1 MVRNCENLE
10 NALNAFAMSFDS
22 NVYSLKTKKF
32 YFEQARRAVFFLP
45 KDVTIF
51 TASQDDVKTAVIQM
65 KMHGLAV
72 STVKNYLHAL
82 IRFLAFI
89 GNNNASSVK
98 ISLQTDTRLNVDWLT
113 PEQAKA
119 LLNTPMS
126 PAQAVIVILALCM
139 GLRRFEILRLKMSD
153 VDTLHGFVTIPGKG
167 RAGSK
172 LRRVPFHPRFN
183 AALGDWLKIRHS
195 LICCNRT
202 APEELLIW
210 ARSGRCYPYSDAR
223 GTGLD
228 GQLKKVAATVN
239 LNFSFQTLRRTYC
252 RSKAMQTF

>member
-1 MVRNCENLE
+1 MVRNENLD
-10 NALNAFAMSFDS
+10 NALSAFAASFNSID
-22 NVYSLKTKKF
+22 YSPKTKKF

-51 TASQDDVKTAVIQM
+51 TASQADVKKAVAEM
-65 KMHGLAV
+65 MLYGLAV

-82 IRFLAFI
+82 IRFLAFV
-89 GNNNASSVK
+89 GNCDAASVK
-98 ISLQTDTRLNVDWLT
+98 ISFQTDTRPNVDWLT

-139 GLRRFEILRLKMSD
+139 GLRRIEILRLKMSD

-172 LRRVPFHPRFN
+172 LRRVSFHPRFN

-195 LICCNRT
+195 MICCNRT

-210 ARSGRCYPYSDAR
+210 ARSGRCYPYSDAK

-239 LNFSFQTLRRTYC
+239 LNFSFQTLRRTY
-252 RSKAMQTF
+252 RMSKAMQTF

>member
-1 MVRNCENLE
+1 MVRKYENLDT
-10 NALNAFAMSFDS
+10 ALSAFAGSFNSID
-22 NVYSLKTKKF
+22 YSLKTQKF

-51 TASQDDVKTAVIQM
+51 TASREDVKKAVDEM
-65 KMHGLAV
+65 MLYGLAV
-72 STVKNYLHAL
+72 STIKNYLYAL
-82 IRFLAFI
+82 IRFLAFV
-89 GNNNASSVK
+89 GNNDASSVK
-98 ISLQTDTRLNVDWLT
+98 ISLQTDTRPNVDWLT
-113 PEQAKA
+113 PEQARA

-139 GLRRFEILRLKMSD
+139 GLRRIEILRLKMSD
-153 VDTLHGFVTIPGKG
+153 VDTLRGFVTISKG
-167 RAGSK
+167 RAGSE
-172 LRRVPFHPRFN
+172 LRRIPFHPRFN

-195 LICCNRT
+195 MICCNRT

-210 ARSGRCYPYSDAR
+210 ARSGRCYPYSDAK

-252 RSKAMQTF
+252 RSKAIQTF